1 MFSELENLHV
11 INMSFIEME
20 RALRRWHY
28 ILRKRPY
35 KSFKE
40 NLLYEVSV
48 SALFALRINLFLN
61 YDKIIDSIS

>member
-1 MFSELENLHV
+1 MP
-11 INMSFIEME
+11 FIETE
-20 RALRRWHY
+20 RVLHRQHY
-28 ILRKRPY
+28 ILKKCPY

-61 YDKIIDSIS
+61 YDKIIDSTS

>member
-1 MFSELENLHV
+1 
-11 INMSFIEME
+11 ME

-28 ILRKRPY
+28 ILRKCPY